1 MTPLDILLKYGM
13 PPYKERPPRAPR
25 PDAILVKRTCE
36 PVQLG
41 PVHHSSGHTAL
52 YDCPCGCGLWTSEPA
67 KLCGHCNELKPAT
80 HWDGLVDT
88 CGDCAGEAYGE

>member
-1 MTPLDILLKYGM
+1 MSPLDILLKYGM
-13 PPYKERPPRAPR
+13 PPFQAPRTRAPR
-25 PDAILVKRTCE
+25 PDAVRIIGRTCE

-41 PVHHSSGHTAL
+41 PVSYNHAGAF

-67 KLCGHCNELKPAT
+67 KLCGTCNELKPAT